1 MLFLMY
7 KFQTKIFFFDADPAG
22 ILFFGRV
29 FEICH
34 RAYEDFIGSFNLNQ
48 NYFTHPDIAM
58 PVIHT
63 EADYFKPMKYGDE
76 VNVFVSVEK
85 IKSTSF
91 EIKYALK
98 NNLDEEFAVIKT
110 VHVFINKKSFSKIDI
125 PEEFK
130 TKLLAAE

>member
-1 MLFLMY
+1 MY

-34 RAYEDFIGSFNLNQ
+34 RGYEDFIGSLNLNQ

-63 EADYFKPMKYGDE
+63 EADYFKPMKYGDA

-85 IKSTSF
+85 IKNSSF

-98 NNLDEEFAVIKT
+98 NDLDEKFAVIKT
-110 VHVFINKKSFSKIDI
+110 AHVFIDKKSFSKIDI

-130 TKLLAAE
+130 EKLLAAE